1 MGSQGRSP
9 RQGLGAVAPQLA
21 PARMPGVYA
30 QGLCTMQSQPSIHSL
45 SPGKGVWVF
54 GKDAEIRTRRALH
67 EAKPSECPKGDRD
80 SKLEVCFNNI
90 LFLQAEI
97 LYQCGRSENMNSE
110 ELGKRIKEARLA
122 KKMTQSELVGTFITR
137 NMLSRIESGNACP
150 SVKTLEYLAGR
161 LDLPAG
167 SLISDEVQGEED
179 PDRNAQQLITV
190 KRLYKESDYSACI
203 KAAEKLN
210 GSEFEDEG
218 QAITA
223 RCCIALSEKA
233 MNSCD
238 KAAAI
243 KYAKQALELADKGI
257 YKSRE
262 ISVDATLKLSEIAGG
277 K

>member
-1 MGSQGRSP
+1 
-9 RQGLGAVAPQLA
+9 
-21 PARMPGVYA
+21 
-30 QGLCTMQSQPSIHSL
+30 
-45 SPGKGVWVF
+45 
-54 GKDAEIRTRRALH
+54 
-67 EAKPSECPKGDRD
+67 
-80 SKLEVCFNNI
+80 
-90 LFLQAEI
+90 
-97 LYQCGRSENMNSE
+97 MNAE

-167 SLISDEVQGEED
+167 SLISDET
-179 PDRNAQQLITV
+179 PDIPDTEKSGKNAEQLINA
-190 KRLYKESDYSACI
+190 KRLYTDCDYLACVSE
-203 KAAEKLN
+203 AEKLI

-218 QAITA
+218 QAILA
-223 RCCIALSEKA
+223 RCCIALSDEA
-233 MNSCD
+233 MNGGD
-238 KAAAI
+238 KTTAI

-262 ISVDATLKLSEIAGG
+262 ISVDATLKLSEIAGR

>member
-1 MGSQGRSP
+1 
-9 RQGLGAVAPQLA
+9 
-21 PARMPGVYA
+21 
-30 QGLCTMQSQPSIHSL
+30 
-45 SPGKGVWVF
+45 
-54 GKDAEIRTRRALH
+54 
-67 EAKPSECPKGDRD
+67 
-80 SKLEVCFNNI
+80 
-90 LFLQAEI
+90 
-97 LYQCGRSENMNSE
+97 
-110 ELGKRIKEARLA
+110 
-122 KKMTQSELVGTFITR
+122 
-137 NMLSRIESGNACP
+137 MLSRIESGNACP

-190 KRLYKESDYSACI
+190 KRLYRESDYHDCI
-203 KAAEKLN
+203 KAAEKLT

-233 MNSCD
+233 MNSGD
-238 KAAAI
+238 KTAAI
-243 KYAKQALELADKGI
+243 KYAKQALELSDKGI

-262 ISVDATLKLSEIAGG
+262 ISVDATLKLSEIAGE

>member
-1 MGSQGRSP
+1 
-9 RQGLGAVAPQLA
+9 
-21 PARMPGVYA
+21 
-30 QGLCTMQSQPSIHSL
+30 
-45 SPGKGVWVF
+45 
-54 GKDAEIRTRRALH
+54 
-67 EAKPSECPKGDRD
+67 
-80 SKLEVCFNNI
+80 
-90 LFLQAEI
+90 
-97 LYQCGRSENMNSE
+97 MNSE

-167 SLISDEVQGEED
+167 SLISDETPDTTETERS
-179 PDRNAQQLITV
+179 DRNAQQLITV
-190 KRLYKESDYSACI
+190 KRLYKESDYPACI

-233 MNSCD
+233 MNSGD
-238 KAAAI
+238 KAAAV

-262 ISVDATLKLSEIAGG
+262 ISVDATLKLSEIAGE

>member
-1 MGSQGRSP
+1 
-9 RQGLGAVAPQLA
+9 
-21 PARMPGVYA
+21 
-30 QGLCTMQSQPSIHSL
+30 
-45 SPGKGVWVF
+45 
-54 GKDAEIRTRRALH
+54 
-67 EAKPSECPKGDRD
+67 
-80 SKLEVCFNNI
+80 
-90 LFLQAEI
+90 
-97 LYQCGRSENMNSE
+97 MNSE

-190 KRLYKESDYSACI
+190 KRLYKESDYPACI

-233 MNSCD
+233 MNGGD

-243 KYAKQALELADKGI
+243 KYAKQALEFADKGI

>member
-1 MGSQGRSP
+1 
-9 RQGLGAVAPQLA
+9 
-21 PARMPGVYA
+21 
-30 QGLCTMQSQPSIHSL
+30 
-45 SPGKGVWVF
+45 
-54 GKDAEIRTRRALH
+54 
-67 EAKPSECPKGDRD
+67 
-80 SKLEVCFNNI
+80 
-90 LFLQAEI
+90 
-97 LYQCGRSENMNSE
+97 MNSE

-137 NMLSRIESGNACP
+137 NMLSRIESGNA
-150 SVKTLEYLAGR
+150 
-161 LDLPAG
+161 
-167 SLISDEVQGEED
+167 
-179 PDRNAQQLITV
+179 QQLITV
-190 KRLYKESDYSACI
+190 KRLYKKSDYSACI

-233 MNSCD
+233 MNSGD

>member
-1 MGSQGRSP
+1 
-9 RQGLGAVAPQLA
+9 
-21 PARMPGVYA
+21 
-30 QGLCTMQSQPSIHSL
+30 
-45 SPGKGVWVF
+45 
-54 GKDAEIRTRRALH
+54 
-67 EAKPSECPKGDRD
+67 
-80 SKLEVCFNNI
+80 
-90 LFLQAEI
+90 
-97 LYQCGRSENMNSE
+97 MNSE

-167 SLISDEVQGEED
+167 SLISDEMQD
-179 PDRNAQQLITV
+179 MPDTDKYGRNAEQLI
-190 KRLYKESDYSACI
+190 KAKQLYIDCDYSACVSE
-203 KAAEKLN
+203 AEKLA

-218 QAITA
+218 QAILA

-233 MNSCD
+233 MNSGD
-238 KAAAI
+238 KTAAI

>member
-1 MGSQGRSP
+1 
-9 RQGLGAVAPQLA
+9 
-21 PARMPGVYA
+21 
-30 QGLCTMQSQPSIHSL
+30 
-45 SPGKGVWVF
+45 
-54 GKDAEIRTRRALH
+54 
-67 EAKPSECPKGDRD
+67 
-80 SKLEVCFNNI
+80 
-90 LFLQAEI
+90 
-97 LYQCGRSENMNSE
+97 MNSE

-167 SLISDEVQGEED
+167 SLISDEED
-179 PDRNAQQLITV
+179 SDRNAQQLITV

-233 MNSCD
+233 MNSGD

>member
-1 MGSQGRSP
+1 
-9 RQGLGAVAPQLA
+9 
-21 PARMPGVYA
+21 
-30 QGLCTMQSQPSIHSL
+30 
-45 SPGKGVWVF
+45 
-54 GKDAEIRTRRALH
+54 
-67 EAKPSECPKGDRD
+67 
-80 SKLEVCFNNI
+80 
-90 LFLQAEI
+90 
-97 LYQCGRSENMNSE
+97 MNSE

-179 PDRNAQQLITV
+179 SDRNAQQLITV
-190 KRLYKESDYSACI
+190 KRLYRDSDYSACI
-203 KAAEKLN
+203 KAAEKLT
-210 GSEFEDEG
+210 GSEFEDEV

-233 MNSCD
+233 MNSGD

>member
-1 MGSQGRSP
+1 
-9 RQGLGAVAPQLA
+9 
-21 PARMPGVYA
+21 
-30 QGLCTMQSQPSIHSL
+30 
-45 SPGKGVWVF
+45 
-54 GKDAEIRTRRALH
+54 
-67 EAKPSECPKGDRD
+67 
-80 SKLEVCFNNI
+80 
-90 LFLQAEI
+90 
-97 LYQCGRSENMNSE
+97 MNSE

-122 KKMTQSELVGTFITR
+122 KKMTQAELVGTFITR

-167 SLISDEVQGEED
+167 SLISDETPDTTETEKS
-179 PDRNAQQLITV
+179 DRNAQQLINA
-190 KRLYKESDYSACI
+190 KQLYTDCDYLSCADE
-203 KAAEKLN
+203 AEKLI

-218 QAITA
+218 QAILA

-233 MNSCD
+233 MNDGDRTS
-238 KAAAI
+238 AI

>member
-1 MGSQGRSP
+1 
-9 RQGLGAVAPQLA
+9 
-21 PARMPGVYA
+21 
-30 QGLCTMQSQPSIHSL
+30 
-45 SPGKGVWVF
+45 
-54 GKDAEIRTRRALH
+54 
-67 EAKPSECPKGDRD
+67 
-80 SKLEVCFNNI
+80 
-90 LFLQAEI
+90 
-97 LYQCGRSENMNSE
+97 MNSE

-190 KRLYKESDYSACI
+190 KRLYKDSDYSACI

-233 MNSCD
+233 TENGD
-238 KAAAI
+238 KAAAV
-243 KYAKQALELADKGI
+243 KYAKQALDLADKGI

>member
-1 MGSQGRSP
+1 
-9 RQGLGAVAPQLA
+9 
-21 PARMPGVYA
+21 
-30 QGLCTMQSQPSIHSL
+30 
-45 SPGKGVWVF
+45 
-54 GKDAEIRTRRALH
+54 
-67 EAKPSECPKGDRD
+67 
-80 SKLEVCFNNI
+80 
-90 LFLQAEI
+90 
-97 LYQCGRSENMNSE
+97 MNSE

-190 KRLYKESDYSACI
+190 KRLYKDSDYSDCI
-203 KAAEKLN
+203 KAAEKLI
-210 GSEFEDEG
+210 GSEFDEG

-233 MNSCD
+233 MNSGD

>member
-1 MGSQGRSP
+1 
-9 RQGLGAVAPQLA
+9 
-21 PARMPGVYA
+21 
-30 QGLCTMQSQPSIHSL
+30 
-45 SPGKGVWVF
+45 
-54 GKDAEIRTRRALH
+54 
-67 EAKPSECPKGDRD
+67 
-80 SKLEVCFNNI
+80 
-90 LFLQAEI
+90 
-97 LYQCGRSENMNSE
+97 MNSE

-167 SLISDEVQGEED
+167 SLISDEVQNEED

-190 KRLYKESDYSACI
+190 KRLYKESDYHACI

-233 MNSCD
+233 MNGGD

-243 KYAKQALELADKGI
+243 KYAKQALEFADKGI

>member
-1 MGSQGRSP
+1 
-9 RQGLGAVAPQLA
+9 
-21 PARMPGVYA
+21 
-30 QGLCTMQSQPSIHSL
+30 
-45 SPGKGVWVF
+45 
-54 GKDAEIRTRRALH
+54 
-67 EAKPSECPKGDRD
+67 
-80 SKLEVCFNNI
+80 
-90 LFLQAEI
+90 
-97 LYQCGRSENMNSE
+97 MNSE

-179 PDRNAQQLITV
+179 SDRNAQQLITV
-190 KRLYKESDYSACI
+190 KRLYRESDYHDCI
-203 KAAEKLN
+203 KAAEKLT

-233 MNSCD
+233 MNSGD
-238 KAAAI
+238 KTAAI
-243 KYAKQALELADKGI
+243 KYAKQALELSDKGI

-262 ISVDATLKLSEIAGG
+262 ISVDATLKLSEIAGE